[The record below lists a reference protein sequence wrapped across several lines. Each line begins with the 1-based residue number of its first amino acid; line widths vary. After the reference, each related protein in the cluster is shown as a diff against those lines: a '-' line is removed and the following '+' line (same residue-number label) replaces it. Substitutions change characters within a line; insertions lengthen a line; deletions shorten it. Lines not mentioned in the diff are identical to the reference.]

1 MRKTWSTDTLAHAI
15 SEAFSEIFSLSE
27 EMREAFDGT
36 PESLKQSRLGRRR
49 EAAADL
55 LEQYEPDVPKEFRE
69 MQVTWMEMCQGK
81 DGKLF
86 RPARRDSV
94 VRCLMACVVRL
105 STQPDN
111 YDANKLKKELQK
123 VINILDSVDFPGMSG

>member
-55 LEQYEPDVPKEFRE
+55 LEQYEPDVPAPLRE
-69 MQVTWMEMCQGK
+69 HQVAWIEMRRGK

-86 RPARRDSV
+86 RPARRDNA
-94 VRCLMACVVRL
+94 VRCLLACVAYL
-105 STQPDN
+105 LTMPDN
-111 YDANKLKKELQK
+111 GDTSKLKSELQNA
-123 VINILDSVDFPGMSG
+123 VDVLDTVDFPGMSG